1 MSGLVGLIANPAA
14 GRDIRRLAAYASV
27 VPNHEK
33 AAIVR
38 RVLRG
43 VAAAGAGRVAYL
55 PDLGR
60 VVTSA
65 LDGAQPPM
73 TVEPLPMRATGQ
85 AEDSSQAARLL
96 EDAGA
101 AVIVTLGGDG
111 TNRAVAAGCHDVP
124 VVAISTGTNNVFP
137 TMIDGTVAGLAA
149 GLLAAG
155 RVDPG
160 AVTRRTKRVVVSCAE
175 GEDFALVDAA
185 SCRDPF
191 VGSRA
196 IWEPGRVHRLV
207 LTRADPWNVGLSAV
221 AGALCPVGASEPAG
235 LFVEL
240 GDGPAVTV
248 PLAPGLVVPVPVT
261 GWRRLALGERV
272 RIGDGGGTVALD
284 GERELTPS
292 GPVTAIVTMDGPRV
306 VDIRAALR
314 AAVFT
319 GPGGLEADVT
329 GLAGISAVP
338 GRGGGHEHP

>member
-1 MSGLVGLIANPAA
+1 MSSGLVGLIANPAA
-14 GRDIRRLAAYASV
+14 GRDIRRLTAYASV

-43 VAAAGAGRVAYL
+43 IAAAGAGQVAYL

-60 VVTSA
+60 VMASA
-65 LDGAQPPM
+65 VDGAESPM
-73 TVEPLPMRATGQ
+73 AVEPLPMRAMGQ

-96 EDAGA
+96 TEADA

-111 TNRAVAAGCHDVP
+111 TNRAVAAGCQDVP

-155 RVDPG
+155 RVDPE
-160 AVTRRTKRVVVSCAE
+160 AVTQRTKRVVVSCAE

-185 SCRDPF
+185 SCRERF

-196 IWEPGRVHRLV
+196 IWEPGQVRRLV
-207 LTRADPWNVGLSAV
+207 LTRADAWNVGLSAI
-221 AGALCPVGASEPAG
+221 AGALCSVGASEPGG
-235 LFVEL
+235 LLVEL

-261 GWRRLALGERV
+261 GWRRLALGEGV
-272 RIGDGGGTVALD
+272 RLSDGGGTVSLD
-284 GERELTPS
+284 GERELTPF
-292 GPVTAIVTMDGPRV
+292 GPVTASVIMDGPRV

-314 AAVFT
+314 AGAL
-319 GPGGLEADVT
+319 PGRAGIEKDVT
-329 GLAGISAVP
+329 ALLGSSLDPAARRRP
-338 GRGGGHEHP
+338 

>member
-43 VAAAGAGRVAYL
+43 VAAAGAGKVAYL

-65 LDGAQPPM
+65 LDGAEPPM
-73 TVEPLPMRATGQ
+73 DVEPLPMRATGQ
-85 AEDSSQAARLL
+85 AGDSCRAARLL
-96 EDAGA
+96 DDAGA
-101 AVIVTLGGDG
+101 VVIVTLGGDG

-124 VVAISTGTNNVFP
+124 VLAISTGTNNVFP

-155 RVDPG
+155 RVDPQ
-160 AVTRRTKRVVVSCAE
+160 AVTRRTKRVGVSHAD

-185 SCRDPF
+185 SCRDRF

-196 IWEPGRVHRLV
+196 IWEPDRVHRLV
-207 LTRADPWNVGLSAV
+207 LTRADAGNVGLSAV
-221 AGALCPVGASEPAG
+221 AGALCQVDASEPTG
-235 LFVEL
+235 LIVEL

-272 RIGDGGGTVALD
+272 RLSDGEGTVALD

-292 GPVTAIVTMDGPRV
+292 GPVTATVTMDGPRV
-306 VDIRAALR
+306 VDVRAVLR
-314 AAVFT
+314 AGVLA
-319 GPGGLEADVT
+319 GKGGLEEDVR
-329 GLAGISAVP
+329 GLLGRSLDPGAGRRP
-338 GRGGGHEHP
+338 

>member
-1 MSGLVGLIANPAA
+1 MSSGLVGLIANPAA
-14 GRDIRRLAAYASV
+14 GRDIRRLTAHASV

-43 VAAAGAGRVAYL
+43 IAAAGAGKVAYL

-60 VVTSA
+60 VMASA
-65 LDGAQPPM
+65 LDGAEPPM
-73 TVEPLPMRATGQ
+73 AVEPLPMLATGQ

-96 EDAGA
+96 TEAGA

-111 TNRAVAAGCHDVP
+111 TNRAVAAGCQDVP

-149 GLLAAG
+149 GLLAAS
-155 RVDPG
+155 RVDPE
-160 AVTRRTKRVVVSCAE
+160 AVTQRTKRVVVSCAE

-185 SCRDPF
+185 SCRERF

-196 IWEPGRVHRLV
+196 IWEPGQVRRLV
-207 LTRADPWNVGLSAV
+207 LTRADAWNVGLSAI

-235 LFVEL
+235 LLVEL
-240 GDGPAVTV
+240 GDGPTVTV
-248 PLAPGLVVPVPVT
+248 PLAPGLVTPVPVT

-272 RIGDGGGTVALD
+272 RLSDGGGTVALD
-284 GERELTPS
+284 GERELTPF
-292 GPVTAIVTMDGPRV
+292 GPVTASVTMDGPRV

-314 AAVFT
+314 AGA
-319 GPGGLEADVT
+319 L
-329 GLAGISAVP
+329 P
-338 GRGGGHEHP
+338 GRARIEKDAAALLGSSLDPAARQRR